1 MTDRSIRPGLGVLL
15 SLAGAASPG
24 WIVAAIAGSL
34 VLAVLDTLGVAAMVP
49 LMALLTGT
57 DTGTGVV
64 AVLADAIGSSDVA
77 TLVPI
82 VAGFVAVVFVL
93 KSIGTIVFRWWLL
106 GRTTRVSADASTELL
121 RRYVLSPYAVHR
133 SRRLSE
139 VYRNIN
145 DSTVQASGV
154 LLGVLGIASDAL
166 VLVALVGVLLVASPI
181 ATVFAAV
188 FFAVLLGGV
197 QALLRRRQARLG
209 EELAGAALET
219 WQFLLPSLDGF
230 REARLSSSA
239 SRLVAGFGA
248 AKHRT
253 AQASRTLSIV
263 SELPKY
269 LLEIGFVVAII
280 GISGILLATGSSAE
294 ALSVLGV
301 FAAASLRALPTLNR
315 ISATFAIIRSGQAG
329 LGIVKGAAE
338 ELEALGAHDETPGG
352 GGRFRGDIVL
362 EDVSYR
368 YPDSDRDVIRGVS
381 LTIAENATT
390 AFVGSS
396 GAGKSTLLDLVLGLL
411 EPTEGRLLCGGRPI
425 GADLAGWYAGLGVVP
440 QDVFLLDASF
450 AANIAFG
457 VPSDEVDL
465 DRVREV
471 VRTAQLEEFVE
482 QLPLGLETRVGERGV
497 RLSGG
502 QRQRIGLARALYRRP
517 AILVLDEAT
526 SALDNKTEH
535 EISKAVAALHGSM
548 TVLIVAHRLSTVRG
562 ADRLLFLDDGRIE
575 GAGTFDE
582 VRAEHAA
589 FAHLVALGELT

>member
-1 MTDRSIRPGLGVLL
+1 MRGSIRQGLGTLL
-15 SLAGAASPG
+15 ALAHAASPG
-24 WIVAAIAGSL
+24 WIVVAIAGSIA
-34 VLAVLDTLGVAAMVP
+34 LAVLDTLGVAAMVP
-49 LMALLTGT
+49 LMALLTGA
-57 DTGTGVV
+57 DTGSGSVTGVI
-64 AVLADAIGSSDVA
+64 AGILGTTDVA

-82 VAGFVAVVFVL
+82 VAGFVALVFVL

-106 GRTTRVSADASTELL
+106 GRTTRIAADASTELL
-121 RRYVLSPYAVHR
+121 RRYVLAPYAVHR

-145 DSTVQASGV
+145 DATAQASGV
-154 LLGVLGIASDAL
+154 LLGVLGIASDLL
-166 VLVALVGVLLVASPI
+166 VLVALVAILVVASPV
-181 ATVFAAV
+181 ATIFAAA
-188 FFAVLLGGV
+188 FFGILLGGT
-197 QALLRRRQARLG
+197 QRLLRRRQGRIG
-209 EELAGAALET
+209 EETAEASLQT
-219 WQFLLPSLDGF
+219 WQFLLPALDGF

-239 SRLVAGFGA
+239 SSLVTGFRA
-248 AKHRT
+248 AKRRG
-253 AQASRTLSIV
+253 AEASRMLSMV

-280 GISGILLATGSSAE
+280 GISGILVATGSSAE

-315 ISATFAIIRSGQAG
+315 LSATFAIVRSGQAS
-329 LGIVKGAAE
+329 LLIVDDAAR
-338 ELEALGAHDETPGG
+338 ELEGHDSHDETPGA
-352 GGRFRGDIVL
+352 GGRFAGDL
-362 EDVSYR
+362 ELEGVSYR
-368 YPDSDRDVIRGVS
+368 YPDSTDDVIRGIS
-381 LTIAENATT
+381 LRIEENATT

-411 EPTEGRLLCGGRPI
+411 DPTEGRILCGGRPI
-425 GADLAGWYAGLGVVP
+425 RDDLAGWYAGLGVVP
-440 QDVFLLDASF
+440 QDVFLLDDSF

-457 VPSDEVDL
+457 VPRESVDP

-471 VRTAQLEEFVE
+471 VRAAQLADVVD

-517 AILVLDEAT
+517 SVLVLDEAT

-535 EISKAVAALHGSM
+535 EISRAIADLHGSM

-575 GAGTFDE
+575 GEGTFDE
-582 VRAEHAA
+582 VRAAHPG
-589 FAHLVALGELT
+589 FAQLVALGELS